1 MASTADLDCDVVVI
15 GAGLAGLS
23 AASELEAGGIDVRLV
38 EARDRVGGR
47 TLNHS
52 VGDAPEDVVE
62 LGGQW
67 VGPTQHEVL
76 RVAREVG
83 LKTYPTHT
91 DGENILEDDRGRISR
106 YRGTIP
112 RVNPI
117 VMADYGQAALRLDRL
132 AKKVSTE
139 APWTTPKAERLDSET
154 FATWIRR
161 NLRSR
166 LGRETLVAACRG
178 VFSVEPSEIS
188 LLHVLFYIRSA
199 GGWDPLLDTEGGAQQ
214 DRIVGGSQAISIR
227 LAERLGDRVELERP
241 VQDIRHD
248 AEGVD
253 VDGLRARRVVV
264 AVPPALA
271 GRISY
276 DAPLP
281 AARDQLTQRMPM
293 GAVMKCMAIYDEPFW
308 RERGLSGQA
317 ASLPGPVQVIFDNTP
332 PNGRPGVLL
341 GFLEG
346 ADARKLG
353 AEPPEVRREVVV
365 ANFARL
371 FGDRAKAPVDYA
383 ERDWSADPWSRGCYA
398 GVMPPGAW
406 TQYGRALRAPIG
418 RIHWAGTETATRWM
432 GYFDGAIQS
441 GARAAREVVA
451 AERAEA
457 AAAAPVA
464 PP

>member
-308 RERGLSGQA
+308 RERGLSGLA